1 MHRPKASCV
10 GSPVVLLWSSRVY
23 WSRKS
28 ACVSRASGFPGGFSL
43 VMYPILV
50 LTAIAVL
57 GCSDLYRGT
66 GRWELGFSGG
76 ALEDGRYELRVG
88 DEVVSV
94 SVSKGDNG
102 RIIRDRFAGTLR
114 DSGYDVSCQ
123 WDEPT
128 WVSTRKDG
136 TTVPIGGEHF
146 LLVGL
151 PGRPEG
157 TTSPLGIDGGM
168 GGPRPSR
175 QQEMINA
182 RRMATQWIEHLSDST
197 DDSWIMTLDSIEI
210 DDELSTVLNGL
221 RREGK
226 FIEPRAEGEVTV
238 NCNQAVVQYKDGSI
252 GTVVL
257 ERDSTKLWTVT
268 EIDM

>member
-43 VMYPILV
+43 VMYPIVV
-50 LTAIAVL
+50 LTVIVAL
-57 GCSDLYRGT
+57 GCSDLFRGT

-88 DEVVSV
+88 DEVVSI

-114 DSGYDVSCQ
+114 DSGYDVNCV

-128 WVSTRKDG
+128 WISTTSEG
-136 TTVPIGGEHF
+136 TSIPIGGEYF
-146 LLVGL
+146 ILVDL

-157 TTSPLGIDGGM
+157 TTSPLGINGGM
-168 GGPRPSR
+168 SGPRETPHLEVRFAR
-175 QQEMINA
+175 QQ
-182 RRMATQWIEHLSDST
+182 ATRWIEN
-197 DDSWIMTLDSIEI
+197 
-210 DDELSTVLNGL
+210 LSTYDDPSWERSLGGCPINNILN
-221 RREGK
+221 
-226 FIEPRAEGEVTV
+226 
-238 NCNQAVVQYKDGSI
+238 
-252 GTVVL
+252 
-257 ERDSTKLWTVT
+257 
-268 EIDM
+268 DMRN